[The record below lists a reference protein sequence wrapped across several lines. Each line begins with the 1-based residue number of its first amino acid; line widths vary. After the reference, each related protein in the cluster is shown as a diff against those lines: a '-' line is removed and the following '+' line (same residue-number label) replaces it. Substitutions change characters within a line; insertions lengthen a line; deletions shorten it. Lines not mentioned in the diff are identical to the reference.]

1 MTTSYSHRHTTPYH
15 WGEGGTGWPLGQC
28 DAFEIKE
35 EEIAPGCYEKLHKHV
50 AVSQSYYILSGQAQ
64 VTIDE
69 SVVSLGSADCVI
81 IAAGSAHMI
90 ANQSDMPLRLLVM
103 SAPPV
108 GSDRINIDKY
118 EQGNG

>member
-1 MTTSYSHRHTTPYH
+1 MAAIFSHRRASRYH
-15 WGEGGTGWPLGQC
+15 WGDGSTGWPPGQC

-35 EEIAPGCYEKLHKHV
+35 EEIAPGCSERLHKHV

-69 SVVSLGSADCVI
+69 SDVSLGSADYVI

-90 ANQSDMPLRLLVM
+90 ANQSDMPWRLLVM

-108 GSDRINIDKY
+108 GNDRTDVEIY
-118 EQGNG
+118 EQDNG

>member
-1 MTTSYSHRHTTPYH
+1 M
-15 WGEGGTGWPLGQC
+15 
-28 DAFEIKE
+28 
-35 EEIAPGCYEKLHKHV
+35 

-90 ANQSDMPLRLLVM
+90 ANQSEMPLRLLVM
-103 SAPPV
+103 SAPPI

-118 EQGNG
+118 EHGNG